1 MPDTILRE
9 IESGELVRETLA
21 EDAVS
26 FTGEHEAMYF
36 SNLRK
41 NLKSDLAALVI
52 NTGQSLT
59 TWRCCGEWV
68 LRKALY

>member
-1 MPDTILRE
+1 MVLDTMLRE
-9 IESGELVRETLA
+9 IERGELVRETLA

-52 NTGQSLT
+52 NTGQSLDDLAL
-59 TWRCCGEWV
+59 
-68 LRKALY
+68 LRRM